1 MAGSGDRALRA
12 PVARRITALNAA
24 REYMLRRIGALSS
37 RAG

>member
-1 MAGSGDRALRA
+1 LRV

-24 REYMLRRIGALSS
+24 HAFMLRRIAAVSS